1 MRKHNRLTK
10 REKLGLIVL
19 MVLLVC
25 VAIFSSVIKMNWNED
40 IKIVEIETNKGKIT
54 AEIYVKEAP
63 ITSENFL
70 KLVEEKF
77 YDGLI
82 FHRYV
87 EGFVIQG
94 GDPSGTGTGGS
105 GKTIPLEINEN
116 LKHVKGALAM
126 ARTNDPNSATSQFY
140 ITLEQTPFLDG
151 SYAVFGKVIEG
162 MDVAL
167 SLREQDKINSIRIK

>member
-167 SLREQDKINSIRIK
+167 SLREQDKMNSIRIK

>member
-10 REKLGLIVL
+10 REKMGLIFL
-19 MVLLVC
+19 MILLVC
-25 VAIFSSVIKMNWNED
+25 VAIFSSVIKMNWNEE

-70 KLVEEKF
+70 NLVEEKF

-94 GDPSGTGTGGS
+94 GDPKGTGTGGS
-105 GKTIPLEINEN
+105 DKTIPLEINEN

-140 ITLEQTPFLDG
+140 ITLEPTPFLDG

-162 MDVAL
+162 MDVVL
-167 SLREQDKINSIRIK
+167 SLREQDKMNSIRIK